1 MIISSISLMVITDV
15 PGLLTLRRQLYVS
28 PSSTRD
34 TLSMV
39 RVAVGVIISSLSLTK
54 LMEVSERSVS
64 HCRMMLEPRRAYW
77 MEGQT

>member
-34 TLSMV
+34 THQNVLLYLGS
-39 RVAVGVIISSLSLTK
+39 ADIGF
-54 LMEVSERSVS
+54 
-64 HCRMMLEPRRAYW
+64 A
-77 MEGQT
+77 Q